1 MLQSFLFPYFYHMN
15 EFLHKTLDYLL
26 VAGKATLIQL
36 FVLLGPIVI
45 LAFVMNF
52 LARKNEELSYKTLGQ
67 KVYLYVFGWLG
78 TTVHELG
85 HAIFAILFAHKI
97 SEIKLFTPG
106 SGKSLGQVKHSY
118 TKGNPYQTIGNFFIG
133 IGPILL
139 GALLLW
145 LVTWLL
151 FDLNA
156 IKIAAKHDVIVSHR
170 IFTSFSRIKELT
182 GNVYSGIT
190 DICRIIFADH
200 GAYWWKVIL
209 FVYLFYSIGSSV
221 TLSSSD
227 INGAF
232 RGFIYFVILLLV
244 FNLATIWNGD
254 FATRFFEKTSN
265 NFSGFYFLI
274 LLSMALNI
282 IFICFLLLVGLIISP
297 FKTRKPSKSKK

>member
-1 MLQSFLFPYFYHMN
+1 MN
-15 EFLHKTLDYLL
+15 EILHKTWDYLL
-26 VAGKATLIQL
+26 VAGKTTLIQL
-36 FVLLGPIVI
+36 FVLLGPLLF

-52 LARKNEELSYKTLGQ
+52 LARKNEEFSYKTLGQ

-78 TTVHELG
+78 TSVHELG

-97 SEIKLFTPG
+97 SEIKLFTPA

-145 LVTWLL
+145 LATWLL

-156 IKIAAKHDVIVSHR
+156 ISIAEKQGVQINYR
-170 IFTSFSRIKELT
+170 LFTSWELAKNTGQGIYDGIMNIFSVVIE
-182 GNVYSGIT
+182 N
-190 DICRIIFADH
+190 H
-200 GAYWWKVIL
+200 GDYWWKVVL
-209 FVYLFYSIGSSV
+209 FIYIFYAIGSSV

-227 INGAF
+227 MKGAF

-244 FNLATIWNGD
+244 FNLATVWKGD
-254 FATRFFEKTSN
+254 FATRFFDNTGN
-265 NFSGFYFLI
+265 YLSGFYFLI
-274 LLSMALNI
+274 VLSMMLNAV
-282 IFICFLLLVGLIISP
+282 FIGILFLLGLIISP
-297 FKTRKPSKSKK
+297 LKNKKPTKSKK

>member
-1 MLQSFLFPYFYHMN
+1 MN
-15 EFLHKTLDYLL
+15 EFLHKSWDYLL
-26 VAGKATLIQL
+26 VAGKATLVQL
-36 FVLLGPIVI
+36 FVLLGPLLF
-45 LAFVMNF
+45 LAFIMNF

-67 KVYLYVFGWLG
+67 KMYLYVFGWLG
-78 TTVHELG
+78 TSVHELG

-145 LVTWLL
+145 LATWLL

-156 IKIAAKHDVIVSHR
+156 FNIAEKQGIHINHR
-170 IFTSFSRIKELT
+170 LFTSWELVKST
-182 GNVYSGIT
+182 GLGIF
-190 DICRIIFADH
+190 DGIVNIYRVVIENH
-200 GAYWWKVIL
+200 GDYWWKVVL
-209 FVYLFYSIGSSV
+209 FIYLFYAIGSSV

-227 INGAF
+227 IKGAS

-244 FNLATIWNGD
+244 FNLATIWKGD
-254 FATRFFEKTSN
+254 FATRFFDKTGN
-265 NFSGFYFLI
+265 YLSGFYFLI
-274 LLSMALNI
+274 VLSMALNVV
-282 IFICFLLLVGLIISP
+282 FILILLALNFVISLFP
-297 FKTRKPSKSKK
+297 GNKSKGKIKK

>member
-1 MLQSFLFPYFYHMN
+1 MN
-15 EFLHKTLDYLL
+15 EFLHKSWDYLL

-36 FVLLGPIVI
+36 FVLLGPLLF
-45 LAFVMNF
+45 LAFLMNF

-78 TTVHELG
+78 TSVHELG

-97 SEIKLFTPG
+97 SEIKLFTPT

-156 IKIAAKHDVIVSHR
+156 INVAEKQGIHISHKL
-170 IFTSFSRIKELT
+170 FTSWELAKNT
-182 GNVYSGIT
+182 AIGIYDGIADIYRVVIGN
-190 DICRIIFADH
+190 H
-200 GAYWWKVIL
+200 GDYWWKVVL
-209 FVYLFYSIGSSV
+209 FIYLFYAIGSSV

-227 INGAF
+227 IKGAF

-244 FNLATIWNGD
+244 FNLATIWKGD
-254 FATRFFEKTSN
+254 FATRFFDKTGN
-265 NFSGFYFLI
+265 YLSGFYFLI
-274 LLSMALNI
+274 VLSMALNVV
-282 IFICFLLLVGLIISP
+282 FIGILFLLGLIISP
-297 FKTRKPSKSKK
+297 MKTKKPAKSKK

>member
-1 MLQSFLFPYFYHMN
+1 MN
-15 EFLHKTLDYLL
+15 EFLHKSWDYLL
-26 VAGKATLIQL
+26 IAGKTTLIQL
-36 FVLLGPIVI
+36 FVLLGPLLF

-78 TTVHELG
+78 TSVHELG

-97 SEIKLFTPG
+97 SEIKLFTPT

-145 LVTWLL
+145 LATWLL

-156 IKIAAKHDVIVSHR
+156 INVAEKQGVHISHR
-170 IFTSFSRIKELT
+170 LFTSWELAKNT
-182 GNVYSGIT
+182 AIGIYDGIADIYRVVIGN
-190 DICRIIFADH
+190 H
-200 GAYWWKVIL
+200 GDYWWKVVL
-209 FVYLFYSIGSSV
+209 FIYLFYAIGSSV

-227 INGAF
+227 IKGAF
-232 RGFIYFVILLLV
+232 RGFIYFVILLLI
-244 FNLATIWNGD
+244 FNLATIWKGD
-254 FATRFFEKTSN
+254 FATRFFDKTGN
-265 NFSGFYFLI
+265 YLSGFYFLI
-274 LLSMALNI
+274 VLSMALNVV
-282 IFICFLLLVGLIISP
+282 FIGILFLLGLIISP
-297 FKTRKPSKSKK
+297 LKTKKPAKSKK

>member
-1 MLQSFLFPYFYHMN
+1 MN
-15 EFLHKTLDYLL
+15 EFLHKSWDYLL

-36 FVLLGPIVI
+36 FVLLGPLLF

-52 LARKNEELSYKTLGQ
+52 LARKNEEFSYKTLGQ

-78 TTVHELG
+78 TSVHELG

-97 SEIKLFTPG
+97 SEIKLFTPT

-145 LVTWLL
+145 LATWLL

-156 IKIAAKHDVIVSHR
+156 INVAEKQGVHISHR
-170 IFTSFSRIKELT
+170 LFTSWELAKNT
-182 GNVYSGIT
+182 AIGIYDGIA
-190 DICRIIFADH
+190 DIYRVVIANH
-200 GAYWWKVIL
+200 GDYWWKVVL
-209 FVYLFYSIGSSV
+209 FIYLFYAIGSSV

-227 INGAF
+227 IKGAF
-232 RGFIYFVILLLV
+232 RGFIYFVILLLI
-244 FNLATIWNGD
+244 FNLATIWKGD
-254 FATRFFEKTSN
+254 FATRFFDKTGN
-265 NFSGFYFLI
+265 YLSGFYFLI
-274 LLSMALNI
+274 VLSMALNVV
-282 IFICFLLLVGLIISP
+282 FIGILFLLGLIISP
-297 FKTRKPSKSKK
+297 LKTKKPAKSKK